1 MPIRHEEGC
10 EVKSGTVNLSILR
23 RPRLVLAALSAVA
36 LFALP
41 VVALASTD
49 GPVGRVT
56 SATDA
61 PATPSPALQSVV
73 DHGATRGPLHRPA
86 GPSPVGALLAVVFA
100 GLAVVAEVMGR
111 AHRRL
116 TDVGDRWRCL
126 LFGAPPLAHR

>member
-1 MPIRHEEGC
+1 MREGC
-10 EVKSGTVNLSILR
+10 EVKSGTVNLSIVR
-23 RPRLVLAALSAVA
+23 RSRLALAVLFAIVL
-36 LFALP
+36 LALP

-49 GPVGRVT
+49 GPVGRVA

-61 PATPSPALQSVV
+61 PPMPSAVAQSVV
-73 DHGATRGPLHRPA
+73 DHTASRGPLPRPA
-86 GPSPVGALLAVVFA
+86 GPSPVGVLLTVVFA